1 MAAVINTTIRD
12 VTPRQV
18 TRKSDG
24 QQITLWEVTDGDGTK
39 WTARKDIATLAQ
51 NMLGQPVTIV
61 TRVEQTANGY
71 TNRYLDAVELN
82 MGAQIQQEFNQP
94 QAPNYAQAAMQAQ
107 PQHPTPQPQYV
118 PDDRTESI
126 YRQTACKVAAHIST
140 GQLDFWKNV
149 GVLISFFRTGIFPIV
164 VEDESQG
171 QKQAHGGGYDS
182 PPPYADGDGIPFQP
196 TI

>member
-24 QQITLWEVTDGDGTK
+24 QQITLWEVIDGDGTK

-61 TRVEQTANGY
+61 TRVEQNGSY

-118 PDDRTESI
+118 PDDRIESI

-149 GVLISFFRTGIFPIV
+149 GVLINFFRTGIFPIV
-164 VEDESQG
+164 VEDENQNDSR
-171 QKQAHGGGYDS
+171 AYGGGYDN
-182 PPPYADGDGIPFQP
+182 PPPDGLFDDSIPF
-196 TI
+196 